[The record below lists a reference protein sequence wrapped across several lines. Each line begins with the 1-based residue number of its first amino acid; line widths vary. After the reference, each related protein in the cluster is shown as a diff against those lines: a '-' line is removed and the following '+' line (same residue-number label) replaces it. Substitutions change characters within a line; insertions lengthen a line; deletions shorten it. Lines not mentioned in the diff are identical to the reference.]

1 MPIKTS
7 VVDQKPVVVG
17 LFCEEQIEGGS
28 YRGPGI
34 KFERKILNAGHYL
47 IFLTTKNKSDKIIST
62 KTCLVLTACF
72 LPGRE
77 NAETI

>member
-28 YRGPGI
+28 YRGTGI
-34 KFERKILNAGHYL
+34 KFERKILNATCTTGARTDRQQTDGSATL
-47 IFLTTKNKSDKIIST
+47 VSTWARKIFLFHLI
-62 KTCLVLTACF
+62 
-72 LPGRE
+72 
-77 NAETI
+77 